1 MYTRVPCSI
10 LGRTLRHPVAQAL
23 RVQLGMPGQRRAD
36 GVDDIVQE
44 IGLISRMA
52 VGARN
57 HPIGAAGSHHIH
69 PGRSQVGKQTPAG
82 ATVSRRLAVQLRLVN
97 RLMVAGFNGPK
108 EPQAATGQLI
118 RPVLGGNHL
127 RRKDRNGRCFRH
139 LLPRKLRFYR

>member
-1 MYTRVPCSI
+1 
-10 LGRTLRHPVAQAL
+10 
-23 RVQLGMPGQRRAD
+23 MPGQRRAD

-108 EPQAATGQLI
+108 GPQAATGQLI
-118 RPVLGGNHL
+118 RPVLGGIISAERTEIVAVSGTWSRANCGST
-127 RRKDRNGRCFRH
+127 DR
-139 LLPRKLRFYR
+139 